1 MPGCTR
7 SVATAQRPVSRVVRL
22 VGEPLR
28 TIPASTVSTP
38 LATQFGRN
46 QQSACVTRGRRA
58 TVDAVPSSPSRVKVL
73 RGGGHFSPA
82 RGSPR
87 RVDDFSHGAWP
98 SVSRSRDGKRSLVS
112 GSTSPRIFDSEDDV
126 AIPPSPTDR
135 WVQESAPVSSARC
148 RSPQLI
154 VDSEDDTSGGTFT
167 AHRWPQDTRLS
178 KSCRMCFG
186 SIRPAAEEGIMTGRV
201 AGSVLQV
208 ASPQPSARCVPLRE
222 RRSAPLGRTSVS
234 PRVRRSVPGSASC
247 VQTAAQVQRTA
258 KPVSRRVGRQSG
270 SSPRTPSLLITRS
283 PMPRR
288 MSVSTPGE
296 ARPPSAPHDPSLAVV
311 SGAHAG
317 RCSLAS
323 CGRGKPCQEGE
334 FAEYLRTV
342 CDSAVPALG
351 HRCADTQRVAQDT
364 TTLTPTLAH
373 FPSTVWE
380 DEVTSSPGVQ
390 TPSGEISDMEPSELV
405 RVEPSPTA
413 RFVCIPAAEAPV
425 ETCKSVFTAAHCRPV
440 DRKTSNG
447 EVLRDLAHSDEAS
460 DLTKTAFS
468 SCVSPPL
475 QSRVATDVVDDV
487 QAVANLSQH
496 VKPWSSFSST
506 ATTAGT
512 CYWQASGF
520 GTETPLP
527 GDGRSGSPDAQRSGS
542 FETDPGEMGDP
553 PDEIPRVK
561 EGWPSDAPLPGG
573 PADELFH
580 VTEGT
585 SESIPGDFDGGDSAK
600 STDASSTRATLI
612 VETETCVAEDP
623 SLDLA
628 SSVLPSE
635 VTLEETS
642 DTTPVP
648 VTRPPTLA
656 LGDMVILGDGAPQ
669 EYRHH
674 TAVVTGVAEA
684 FCTVTVL
691 DDTGG
696 AGMGECWPNIE
707 HLELL
712 SDSWRIGRRVVVAG
726 LTGRRTRS
734 FNGLTGTIVEHP
746 REGHPTF
753 VSKPTAPE
761 RPRLTFCVRFE
772 DASEAGTSTA
782 LLEPRFLMPM
792 TEPTESLTEINSV
805 EFRRASV

>member
-1 MPGCTR
+1 
-7 SVATAQRPVSRVVRL
+7 
-22 VGEPLR
+22 
-28 TIPASTVSTP
+28 
-38 LATQFGRN
+38 
-46 QQSACVTRGRRA
+46 
-58 TVDAVPSSPSRVKVL
+58 
-73 RGGGHFSPA
+73 
-82 RGSPR
+82 
-87 RVDDFSHGAWP
+87 
-98 SVSRSRDGKRSLVS
+98 
-112 GSTSPRIFDSEDDV
+112 
-126 AIPPSPTDR
+126 
-135 WVQESAPVSSARC
+135 
-148 RSPQLI
+148 
-154 VDSEDDTSGGTFT
+154 
-167 AHRWPQDTRLS
+167 
-178 KSCRMCFG
+178 
-186 SIRPAAEEGIMTGRV
+186 MTGRV
-201 AGSVLQV
+201 AGSVLQM
-208 ASPQPSARCVPLRE
+208 APPQPSARCVPLKE

-234 PRVRRSVPGSASC
+234 PRVRPSVLGSASC
-247 VQTAAQVQRTA
+247 VQTAAQPQRTA
-258 KPVSRRVGRQSG
+258 KPVSRRVYRQSG

-283 PMPRR
+283 PLPQR
-288 MSVSTPGE
+288 MSLSTPGE
-296 ARPPSAPHDPSLAVV
+296 ARSPSAPFDPSLAVV
-311 SGAHAG
+311 SAAIAG

-425 ETCKSVFTAAHCRPV
+425 ETCKLVFAAAHCRPA
-440 DRKTSNG
+440 DRKTSKR

-460 DLTKTAFS
+460 DLTKSAFS

-475 QSRVATDVVDDV
+475 QSRVATDVVNDV
-487 QAVANLSQH
+487 QAVVNLSQH
-496 VKPWSSFSST
+496 LKPWSSFSST

-512 CYWQASGF
+512 CCWQASGF

-527 GDGRSGSPDAQRSGS
+527 GDGRSGSPAARRSGS

-573 PADELFH
+573 VTIDLGHVDDPADELSH

-585 SESIPGDFDGGDSAK
+585 YESIPKNLGDIDGGDSAK

-612 VETETCVAEDP
+612 AETETCVVEDP

-628 SSVLPSE
+628 ASVLPSE
-635 VTLEETS
+635 VTLEEAS

-712 SDSWRIGRRVVVAG
+712 SDSWRVGRRVVVAG

-772 DASEAGTSTA
+772 DALEAGTATA

-792 TEPTESLTEINSV
+792 TEPTESLTEVNSV